1 MLLYTMSKI
10 LVCGLSGSG
19 KTTLANALADK
30 LNYAR
35 LNADELRAE
44 ANDWDFS
51 AVGRMRQAQRI
62 AEKLK
67 LFDDV
72 VVDTIAPLKL
82 HRAVINADK
91 VIWMNTCTESKYKD
105 TDDLFE
111 TPASATLVITNFTY
125 DVDNIVKVLTS

>member
-1 MLLYTMSKI
+1 MRV
-10 LVCGLSGSG
+10 LVIGLSGSG
-19 KTTLANALADK
+19 KTTLADAIAEK
-30 LNYAR
+30 LGYAR
-35 LNADELRAE
+35 LNADKIRAE

-82 HRAVINADK
+82 HRAIIKADK
-91 VIWMNTCTESKYKD
+91 VIWMNTIQESKYKD
-105 TDDLFE
+105 TDAIFEVPNKVDLIVTDFGYNVNE
-111 TPASATLVITNFTY
+111 IINTLG
-125 DVDNIVKVLTS
+125 LTCQQ